1 MDINSW
7 LAILG
12 VFLAVIALVSKN
24 ERNIF
29 QLTCSR
35 LMMRL
40 FVLNLTLL
48 MPILFYFRSIS
59 ERCTWFNV
67 FTVSWGFE
75 PENLAFGLFYLSLVG
90 LFIDHRYGIRKRH
103 AAKVPFFNELFKSQ
117 PSTET
122 FTLFNKYVSEKS
134 IENGWD
140 GYKELIM
147 NKQFLN
153 FQIKLKPHTVVGY
166 LKSVTTEEDL
176 RSLLLTVMKS
186 DESIYHTELKAH
198 WNSFSLEGG
207 YPFLNELIGLKVG
220 KYLKLDLLSVIQEV
234 MIIDAQSNANQDSQ
248 YLRTYLD
255 PTHRNSKGFHLPFYN
270 HLKFVELLYS
280 SLIEQSIE
288 VDEIGN
294 NRSHKMSLL
303 SEPLQIL
310 ASYLPKVN
318 NADLGEN
325 DSEAHWLFAQ
335 TLDLHKTWLRLYS
348 GDLKESK
355 PKNIPTSTL
364 SFVIHSNIQC
374 VSLLYKATD
383 QQRIRDRHFLS
394 WICHDLWK
402 SYFDYAEDSEIK
414 SLFEENITWL
424 SDDHNILTG
433 LNSSLNQCFGIAL
446 HDLKKENCTNVKS
459 DLEKLNRVKSFLLSL
474 IDNMSKANA

>member
-1 MDINSW
+1 MV
-7 LAILG
+7 G
-12 VFLAVIALVSKN
+12 F
-24 ERNIF
+24 
-29 QLTCSR
+29 
-35 LMMRL
+35 

-75 PENLAFGLFYLSLVG
+75 PENLAFGLFYLSLG
-90 LFIDHRYGIRKRH
+90 FLLADYQFGIRNRQ
-103 AAKVPFFNELFKSQ
+103 AAKVPFFMELFKSQ
-117 PSTET
+117 PSVET

-186 DESIYHTELKAH
+186 EESIYHTELKAH
-198 WNSFSLEGG
+198 CNSSSLVEG
-207 YPFLNELIGLKVG
+207 YPFLNELIGPNVG

-234 MIIDAQSNANQDSQ
+234 MILDAQSNANHDSL
-248 YLRTYLD
+248 YLKTYLD
-255 PTHRNSKGFHLPFYN
+255 PTHRISKGFHLPFYN
-270 HLKFVELLYS
+270 HLKLVELLYS
-280 SLIEQSIE
+280 SLIEQAIE

-318 NADLGEN
+318 KPDLGEY
-325 DSEAHWLFAQ
+325 DSEGHWLFAQ
-335 TLDLHKTWLRLYS
+335 ALGLHKTWLNLYS
-348 GDLKESK
+348 GHLKESK
-355 PKNIPTSTL
+355 PKNIPTSTIR
-364 SFVIHSNIQC
+364 FAVYSNVNCI
-374 VSLLYKATD
+374 SLLYKASS
-383 QQRIRDRHFLS
+383 QQRIQNEHFLS
-394 WICHDLWK
+394 WICHNLWRP
-402 SYFDYAEDSEIK
+402 YFDSSEDSEIK
-414 SLFEENITWL
+414 SLFEENLTWL
-424 SDDHNILTG
+424 SGRHNLFEG
-433 LNSSLNQCFGIAL
+433 VNYSLNLCFAINL
-446 HDLKKENCTNVKS
+446 QKLKKENYTTVKT
-459 DLEKLNRVKSFLLSL
+459 DLEKLNRVKRFLLGL
-474 IDNMSKANA
+474 TNPQT